1 MEQRESTL
9 RTTTGTV
16 MQGIQIRVPAGVD
29 FGRSSVAPHP
39 GFETILTQP
48 TDMLTLGVLRARLAH
63 LSPVNHQ
70 RAHGMRGG
78 DFTEKRTYIRNEPT
92 DADRR
97 GPTARAV
104 DVAWPKR
111 WSRRQACDHRR
122 RSPGDRAQT
131 GRAEGWRFVRR
142 RVPMFE
148 HTVRRN
154 ARTRQGQRREKSRAH
169 VLKKSNS
176 AG

>member
-1 MEQRESTL
+1 MGEDTGAAYLLKCQHSKAPRIHVADADDTRPYLHSKTL
-9 RTTTGTV
+9 PRTRPDAETV
-16 MQGIQIRVPAGVD
+16 
-29 FGRSSVAPHP
+29 RSSDHE
-39 GFETILTQP
+39 FHRKT
-48 TDMLTLGVLRARLAH
+48 H
-63 LSPVNHQ
+63 
-70 RAHGMRGG
+70 
-78 DFTEKRTYIRNEPT
+78 IRNEPT
-92 DADRR
+92 NADRR

-154 ARTRQGQRREKSRAH
+154 ARTRQGQRRAKSRAH

-176 AG
+176 AGRPRWAPESVGRRDPPKNSKN